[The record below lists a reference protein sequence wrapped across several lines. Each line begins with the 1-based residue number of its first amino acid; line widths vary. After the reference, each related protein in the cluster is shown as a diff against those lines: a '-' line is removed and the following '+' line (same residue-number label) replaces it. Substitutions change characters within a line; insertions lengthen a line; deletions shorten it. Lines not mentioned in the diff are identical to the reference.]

1 MTSPTQR
8 QELIRQLLAAGPV
21 RSQHELQDALARR
34 GVAVNQATI
43 SRDLA
48 ALGVVRGQRGGGP
61 AYLLPDDVA
70 EAPALVAAARLHR
83 LLTDLP
89 ISMDAAPPLL
99 VLRTTPGAANAIAS
113 SLDAIRHPD
122 VVGTV
127 AGDDTIFIACRGRA
141 GLARVREHLIAHRAE
156 EAPPGPADP
165 SNPSATRTP

>member
-1 MTSPTQR
+1 MTGPAHR

-21 RSQHELQDALARR
+21 RSQHALQLALAER
-34 GVAVNQATI
+34 GVDVNQATI

-48 ALGVVRGQRGGGP
+48 ALGVMRGNRGGGP

-70 EAPALVAAARLHR
+70 EAPAAAAAARLRR

-89 ISMDAAPPLL
+89 LEIDAAPPFL

-113 SLDAIRHPD
+113 SLDLARHAD

-127 AGDDTIFIACRGRA
+127 AGDDTIFVACRGRA
-141 GLARVREHLIAHRAE
+141 GLIRVRDYLTALRAE
-156 EAPPGPADP
+156 SAPSSTPLPAR
-165 SNPSATRTP
+165 NP